1 MICKKRG
8 RLGHALA
15 WALKSQDSAIVSYLS
30 DKFLRQ
36 YAEKGAFNSV
46 DVLDNLG
53 SCIFASDRLI
63 FLGKYYEFHKLYQ
76 AKEYREAASLLISLL
91 ESKIVPNFFWSTLLT
106 ETIPL
111 LECEEMVFSSADTFV
126 VMQCC
131 EERENLKEMKDKL
144 PLLRLAATRNLGRA
158 LVYEAQS
165 K

>member
-91 ESKIVPNFFWSTLLT
+91 ESKIVPNL
-106 ETIPL
+106 
-111 LECEEMVFSSADTFV
+111 
-126 VMQCC
+126 
-131 EERENLKEMKDKL
+131 
-144 PLLRLAATRNLGRA
+144 
-158 LVYEAQS
+158 
-165 K
+165 